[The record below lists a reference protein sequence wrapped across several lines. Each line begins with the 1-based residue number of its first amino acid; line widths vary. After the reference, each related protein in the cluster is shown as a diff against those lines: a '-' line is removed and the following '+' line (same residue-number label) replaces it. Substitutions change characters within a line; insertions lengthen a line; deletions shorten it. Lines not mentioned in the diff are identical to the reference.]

1 VTVTLLVLLA
11 TACNP
16 DSSARSTSERPQTS
30 PAPSASENPQTSAWQ
45 GTIEELGGVITV
57 RNPDSGLWD
66 NAAAPPLRFEPDGVF
81 GGPAAQIEAIGAA
94 VVDVEGNVYIYDSSR
109 HELIGFDPAGTVR
122 WRAGGEGNR
131 LEEFSAV
138 RGATYDGDEMI
149 YLVNQNGARLD
160 TWSTNG
166 SFVGSIELAE
176 LGIGRTFMGGF
187 LPPNRI
193 ALLAD
198 DAFASATN
206 AYVVLEL
213 GDQPRVVERFRIAA
227 DPLIPIPP
235 GIVLQLSHYFDG
247 NRILVGTWE
256 RYLLRVY
263 DDTGKLQ
270 RRVVRSVD
278 YLRRPGFAARGDQ
291 FAAISFGG
299 LGAPIVMP
307 TGLWIVVASWPTNID
322 DPNAYVELPPQQ
334 RPAIQWSSSIDLFDP
349 EGRFLYSL
357 KTPGS
362 AMPAIG
368 RPWAVDN
375 EGRLYTAIAQP
386 FPQVRRYRLSL
397 DPPR

>member
-1 VTVTLLVLLA
+1 VTATLLALLA
-11 TACNP
+11 TACSP
-16 DSSARSTSERPQTS
+16 ESSAPSTSERRQTS
-30 PAPSASENPQTSAWQ
+30 PAPTASESPQTSAWQ
-45 GTIEELGGVITV
+45 GTIEQLGGVITV

-66 NAAAPPLRFEPDGVF
+66 NALAPPLRFEPDGVF

-94 VVDVEGNVYIYDSSR
+94 VVDLEGDVYIYDSGR

-122 WRAGGEGNR
+122 WRAGGEGNGP
-131 LEEFSAV
+131 EEFSAV
-138 RGATYDGDEMI
+138 RGATYDGDETI

-160 TWSTNG
+160 AWSTNG
-166 SFVGSIELAE
+166 SFAGSIELAE

-198 DAFASATN
+198 DTFASATN

-227 DPLIPIPP
+227 DPLIPMPP

-270 RRVVRSVD
+270 RRVLRPVD

-307 TGLWIVVASWPTNID
+307 TGHWIVVASWPTNVD

-357 KTPGS
+357 ETPGS
-362 AMPAIG
+362 VMPAIG

-375 EGRLYTAIAQP
+375 QGRLYTAIAQP